1 MNKGIII
8 GGIVVLVGAASP
20 YFCGS
25 AIESKFDNQLKEFQ
39 VALKQMDPSLT
50 LEKTEYS
57 KGWFSSTAKTILT
70 VNHQQI
76 PLEHKIT
83 HGPWSYFGLGKIQS
97 SFVFNDQQKTI
108 VDSLFDGKQPLLITT
123 NVGFSGYK
131 SIELYSAEINNKP
144 DPTDPSTTINWG
156 GMTGSFNLNGDRLIT
171 DINIPKFSLT
181 KTRKSV
187 EMLGLTLKGDSAYSS
202 DKNKLEA
209 INWAGDATLNIEKLF
224 VQSPQGTYSSKIA
237 LNAVSTDDKA
247 NLGYNTTLKF
257 TNIVVPQD
265 LGIATVDSDLVEFGI
280 GFNGIPKKPFVEFLK
295 KIDEIQQQGK
305 TPTDTEVM
313 RLGETFA
320 IAVLQGTPSITA
332 HALVTSKQG
341 DANINAEAKLA
352 TADTATDMMSL
363 VMSGMNRLEITVAP
377 SFSESLLDEA
387 VNKGQLPISKD
398 EFIMGITEKNRFI
411 LNNGKFSGK
420 FEYKQ
425 GQFYSNGQPDPELQN
440 NMRYMLPRG
449 IF

>member
-25 AIESKFDNQLKEFQ
+25 AIESKFDNQIKEFQ

-57 KGWFSSTAKTILT
+57 KGWFSSTAKTVLT
-70 VNHQQI
+70 VDREKI

-83 HGPWSYFGLGKIQS
+83 HGPFSYFGIGKIQTNI
-97 SFVFNDQQKTI
+97 VFNDQQKQV
-108 VDSLFDGKQPLLITT
+108 VDSLFAGKQPILVTT
-123 NVGFSGYK
+123 NVGFSGVK

-156 GMTGSFNLNGDRLIT
+156 GMTGNFNINGDRIIT
-171 DINIPKFSLT
+171 DVNVPKFSLT
-181 KTRKSV
+181 QTRKSV
-187 EMLGLTLKGDSAYSS
+187 EILGLTIKGDSAYSN
-202 DKNKLEA
+202 DKDKLAA
-209 INWAGDATLNIEKLF
+209 INWAGNASLNIDKFL
-224 VQSPQGTYSSKIA
+224 VQSPEGIYSSKIA

-247 NLGYNTTLKF
+247 NLGYNSTLKF

-265 LGIATVDSDLVEFGI
+265 LRITTADSDLVEFGI
-280 GFNGIPKKPFVEFLK
+280 GFNGIPKKPFVDFLK
-295 KIDEIQQQGK
+295 KVDEIQQQGR
-305 TPTDTEVM
+305 TPSDSEVM
-313 RLGETFA
+313 RIGEPFV
-320 IAVLQGTPSITA
+320 IAALQGTPSITA
-332 HALVTSKQG
+332 HALITSKQG

-363 VMSGMNRLEITVAP
+363 AMNAMNRLEITVTP
-377 SFSESLLDEA
+377 SFSESLLDEV
-387 VNKGQLPISKD
+387 VNEGQLRINKD
-398 EFIMGITEKNRFI
+398 EFIMGITENNRFI

-420 FEYKQ
+420 FEFKQ
-425 GQFYSNGQPDPELQN
+425 GQFYSNGQPDPELQQN
-440 NMRYMLPRG
+440 IYYILPSG
-449 IF
+449 LF